1 MSDKIITAYHL
12 RDGDA
17 VFLTEDRQWSKNVS
31 EAYVVQDAEKE
42 AELLEAGQQDV
53 TGNVVLDV
61 YAVDVTLEDGS
72 PKPTKYRELLRC
84 LGPSNRTDLGKQAA

>member
-1 MSDKIITAYHL
+1 MPAKIITAYDL

-17 VFLTEDRQWSKNVS
+17 IFLREDHSWSKDVA
-31 EAYVVQDAEKE
+31 EAAVVETAE
-42 AELLEAGQQDV
+42 AEAALIETGQADV
-53 TGNVVLDV
+53 AKNIVLDV
-61 YAVDVTLEDGS
+61 YAVDVEIVDGA